1 MKQFYYMII
10 IFIIYIIY
18 IIIMSTSIGY
28 TNSISGNFPQF
39 YLLSGDFKG
48 KALGGGFQG
57 YMPQAVQT
65 TEKGSYGSN
74 VFENIRFTLRNSW
87 NTTYK
92 AELRA
97 SNKKQIITP
106 FRAVTNS
113 GDLLSR
119 ENYSCGGPCQSF
131 QSRPQIKGLRQ
142 HFGSISKACTQSA
155 LYTGNQIAPGVPA
168 AACNVKFVYDS
179 SDYTTYLKQRAM
191 VTNYNDK
198 SFAGNESNGSQSA
211 YRAIRRY

>member
-1 MKQFYYMII
+1 
-10 IFIIYIIY
+10 
-18 IIIMSTSIGY
+18 MSRSIGY
-28 TNSISGNFPQF
+28 TNSIGGSFPQF
-39 YLLSGDFKG
+39 YLVSGDFKG
-48 KALGGGFQG
+48 KSLGGGFQG
-57 YMPQAVQT
+57 YMPQADQT
-65 TEKGSYGSN
+65 TEKGSFGSN

-119 ENYSCGGPCQSF
+119 DNYSCGGTCQSF
-131 QSRPQIKGLRQ
+131 QSRPNLRGLRQ
-142 HFGSISKACTQSA
+142 HLGSVSESCTASA
-155 LYTGNQIAPGVPA
+155 TYTGNQIAPLVPA

-179 SDYTTYLKQRAM
+179 SDYTTYLKQKAM
-191 VTNYNDK
+191 VSNYNDK
-198 SFAGNESNGSQSA
+198 SFSGNDYSGSQSA